1 MRITVLGAG
10 TWGTALSILLN
21 ANKHDVTLWSAVKKE
36 IDSMKED
43 RSRIRN
49 LPGAVIPDNVR
60 LTTDIDEAL
69 CDAPG
74 IVVMATASIFVRSTA
89 ALISSKIRPGQIIV
103 NVAKGIEE
111 KTLKTMTEIISEEI
125 PQAEVCVLSG
135 PTHAE
140 EVSVHIP
147 STIVAGSHSRTAAET
162 IQDAFMNDYFR
173 VYTSPDV
180 LGIELGGSLKNVIA
194 LAAGISDGLGYGDN
208 TKAALMTRGIAEIS
222 RLGVKMGGYPETFS
236 GLSGMGDLMVTCT
249 SNHSRNRNAG
259 YLMGQGKT
267 KDAAMNLIGQTVEGV
282 YCAKAALALSK
293 KFDVCMPI
301 VEQVCMM
308 LFEDKSPVTAVHDL
322 FTRDKKAEN
331 SNLSWEKD

>member
-1 MRITVLGAG
+1 MNITILGAG
-10 TWGTALSILLN
+10 TWGTALAILLDS
-21 ANKHDVTLWSAVKKE
+21 NKHKVTLWSAVEKE
-36 IDSMKED
+36 INSMAAD
-43 RSRIRN
+43 RTRIRN
-49 LPGAVIPDNVR
+49 LPGAVMPEGVR
-60 LTTDIDEAL
+60 LTTDINEAL
-69 CDAPG
+69 SDDPD
-74 IVVMATASIFVRSTA
+74 IIVMAVASIFVRTTA
-89 ALISSKIRPGQIIV
+89 RMLATIVKEAQIIV

-111 KTLKTMTEIISEEI
+111 TSLKTLTEIISEEI

-147 STIVAGSHSRTAAET
+147 STIVAGSHKKEAAEK

-194 LAAGISDGLGYGDN
+194 LAAGIADGLGYGDN

-222 RLGVKMGGYPETFS
+222 RLGTKMGGCPETFS

-259 YLMGQGKT
+259 YFMGQGKSCE
-267 KDAAMNLIGQTVEGV
+267 AAMNLVGQTVEGV

-293 KFDVCMPI
+293 KYDVSMPI
-301 VEQVCMM
+301 VEQVCMV
-308 LFEDKSPVTAVHDL
+308 LFEDKPAVEAVHDL
-322 FTRDKKAEN
+322 FTRDKKAEYN
-331 SNLSWEKD
+331 VLSW